1 VPADTSIRVLVSL
14 LSLAVAGCAGR
25 YSGRVVDAHLRPVP
39 HAHVEGHG
47 MHHAFPL
54 GEALFVRSTVADG
67 DGKFTLVSSDW
78 PDEIIA
84 TSPDSKRSGRVWLP
98 VSNPPYVIVIQ

>member
-1 VPADTSIRVLVSL
+1 MLADKSIRVLVSL

-25 YSGRVVDAHLRPVP
+25 YSGRVVDAHRRPVP
-39 HAHVEGHG
+39 YAHVEGHG
-47 MHHAFPL
+47 MYHAFPL
-54 GEALFVRSTVADG
+54 GEAPFVRSTVADA

-98 VSNPPYVIVIQ
+98 VSNPPYVIVIR

>member
-1 VPADTSIRVLVSL
+1 VRAQLWILLFVLL
-14 LSLAVAGCAGR
+14 LSYGVTGCAGQ
-25 YSGRVVDAHLRPVP
+25 YSGRVVDARGRPVP

-54 GEALFVRSTVADG
+54 GEATFVRSTVADA

-84 TSPDSKRSGRVWLP
+84 TSPDSKHSGRVWLP
-98 VSNPPYVIVIQ
+98 VSNPPYVIVIR

>member
-1 VPADTSIRVLVSL
+1 MPADTSIRVLVSL

-25 YSGRVVDAHLRPVP
+25 YGGRVVDAHRRPIP

-47 MHHAFPL
+47 MHHSFPL
-54 GEALFVRSTVADG
+54 GEALFVRSTVADA

-98 VSNPPYVIVIQ
+98 VSNPPYVIVIR